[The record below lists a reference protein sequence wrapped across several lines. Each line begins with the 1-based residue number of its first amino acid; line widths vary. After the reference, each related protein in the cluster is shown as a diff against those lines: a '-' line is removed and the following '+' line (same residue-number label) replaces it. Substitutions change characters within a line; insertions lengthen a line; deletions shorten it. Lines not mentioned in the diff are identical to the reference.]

1 MIQRQPISFKHEK
14 FTLDYLTFN
23 LPNSIDR
30 ISEIAEIFYQYKFN
44 SNIYYVETEKTKI
57 ILEDKSFLHTLTF
70 RVESNPWNKRI
81 LSIHFPG
88 YNSQRIYFLIKDGSF
103 SISQLGCKN
112 LKVGRIDI
120 QFIRPNQIND
130 TDVSEFLEQSK
141 QTFLNH
147 YKDRSW
153 AGYTDEKGKLQ
164 SLALGDRNSS
174 YYLRIYK
181 VKSALKFELEIKNQT
196 ANSLGLLLL
205 KDFYQDF
212 ESRTSR
218 RFLKY
223 LTKSI
228 SLQTCFTNWLLDSI
242 RVKVPKLKTYFVTSY
257 LKKYFLTQTSIED
270 FELYRLLQF
279 ISFARSYKNSGR
291 KEIVNNQI
299 YITIEFYLNDFMKS
313 INAKKNTY
321 QRKQFLEFFDNLMGL
336 PPYHQQFSD
345 KEFRKLLFFPV
356 VNAIQRTKRG
366 PWIIQVA
373 VAEPLMQ
380 DLYPFHFP
388 PSYFSASSNVNLQV
402 KLSIIRS
409 FTQEHSLQKTYLLQ
423 SFMNQYSKRSN
434 SIQAQ
439 VKREILQEF
448 HELIKFEIIQPKFQF
463 SADGN
468 NFIQKYDIQLEDIR
482 SYKVIH
488 FQEIIHY

>member
-1 MIQRQPISFKHEK
+1 MIQRQPISFNHEK

-23 LPNSIDR
+23 LSNSIDR
-30 ISEIAEIFYQYKFN
+30 ISEIAEIFYRYRFN
-44 SNIYYVETEKTKI
+44 SKIYYVEAEKTTI
-57 ILEDKSFLHTLTF
+57 ILEDKSFVHTLTF
-70 RVESNPWNKRI
+70 RVESNPWNKRT
-81 LSIHFPG
+81 LSIHFAG
-88 YNSQRIYFLIKDGSF
+88 YNSRRIYFLIKNGSF
-103 SISQLGCKN
+103 SISQLGCQN
-112 LKVGRIDI
+112 LKVGRVDI
-120 QFIRPNQIND
+120 QFIRLNEIND
-130 TDVSEFLEQSK
+130 TDVSEFLEESK
-141 QTFLNH
+141 QTFLNR

-153 AGYTDEKGKLQ
+153 EGDTDQKGKLQ

-196 ANSLGLLLL
+196 ANSLGILLL
-205 KDFYQDF
+205 KGFYQDF
-212 ESRTSR
+212 ESTTSR

-223 LTKSI
+223 LKKSI

-242 RVKVPKLKTYFVTSY
+242 RVKLPKLKTYFVTSY
-257 LKKYFLTQTSIED
+257 FKKYFLTQTDVED
-270 FELYRLLQF
+270 LELYRLLQF
-279 ISFARSYKNSGR
+279 ISFARSYIDSGR
-291 KEIVNNQI
+291 KEIVNDPI
-299 YITIEFYLNDFMKS
+299 YITIEFYLSDFMKR
-313 INAKKNTY
+313 IEAKKNTY
-321 QRKQFLEFFDNLMGL
+321 QREPFFENLMGL
-336 PPYHQQFSD
+336 PPYTQQFSD
-345 KEFRKLLFFPV
+345 KEFKKFLFFPV
-356 VNAIQRTKRG
+356 VNAIQTTKRG

-373 VAEPLMQ
+373 VAQPLMQ

-388 PSYFSASSNVNLQV
+388 PSFFSCSSNINLQV

-423 SFMNQYSKRSN
+423 SFLNQYSKRSN

-448 HELIKFEIIQPKFQF
+448 HNLIKYEIIQSKFQF